1 MKSLSENYWTPF
13 NNILYIGDDAKP
25 CLEIIEKFN
34 DRLADIEK
42 MYSGWFGGQHGIKH
56 DSLRHHIYYHF
67 EGGIA
72 VFKFRNEETIPEEIR
87 NECRLAC
94 RSLASEQEFYEV
106 LQN

>member
-1 MKSLSENYWTPF
+1 MKSLQEEYWTPF

-34 DRLADIEK
+34 DRLIEIEK
-42 MYSGWFGGQHGIKH
+42 MYSGWFGGKYGAKH
-56 DSLRHHIYYHF
+56 DKLRHHIYYHF

-72 VFKFRNEETIPEEIR
+72 VFKFRNEEALPEKIR

-94 RSLASEQEFYEV
+94 RDLATGKEFC
-106 LQN
+106 LTSQN